1 MSSSS
6 SHSQASGGQRG
17 TAPAPRMKGRH
28 LVMMSLGSAIGTGL
42 FLGSGKGIAA
52 AGPSVLVAYVV
63 AGLVVIA
70 IMRMLGEM
78 VAAHPDSGAFSVY
91 TSRAMGP
98 AAGFAMGWVWW
109 VELAVVV
116 AAEGTAA
123 AQIFLAAW
131 PIAPDW
137 LLTLVFMVVLTVI
150 NLLGVDKFGE
160 FEFWFALIKVAAV
173 VGFLVVGVLLLCGV
187 LPTPAPG
194 LSNFLHHGGFMPNGW
209 PGVATG
215 LLIVIFAFG
224 GIEIVAVAA
233 AETEN
238 PRKHIGKAINT
249 IIWRIL
255 IFYMGSVAIMV
266 FALPWDDPKL
276 ASSPFVAVLSLARI
290 PGADAVLTLII
301 VLAILSSLNANLYGD
316 SRMLGSLAQR
326 GMAPQFMMRKGRRNV
341 PVAAVLSSVAFGYV
355 CVVLTYIWGAKVLD
369 LLLNIVGS
377 TIIVT
382 YLFTISSQ
390 IILRRRAERTG
401 EKLPFKMWGYPYL
414 SWLTLAVLIGI
425 IGLGMTDP
433 GVRAQILA
441 TFGLTLVLFLI
452 GIART
457 RRLGE
462 DPFRP
467 SETPS
472 SPDDS
477 TDPADQQTVDHA

>member
-1 MSSSS
+1 MS
-6 SHSQASGGQRG
+6 SHSDIQAPSKASPG
-17 TAPAPRMKGRH
+17 APAPRMKGRH

-91 TSRAMGP
+91 TARAMGP

-137 LLTLVFMVVLTVI
+137 LLTLVFMVLLTVV
-150 NLLGVDKFGE
+150 NLFGVDKFGE

-173 VGFLVVGVLLLCGV
+173 VAFLVVGVLLLIGV
-187 LPTPAPG
+187 LPTPSPG

-209 PGVATG
+209 GGVATG
-215 LLIVIFAFG
+215 LLIVVFAFG

-238 PRKHIGKAINT
+238 PRKHVGKAINT

-255 IFYMGSVAIMV
+255 VFYMGSVAIMV
-266 FALPWDDPKL
+266 FALPWDDPGL

-301 VLAILSSLNANLYGD
+301 VLAILSSLNANLFGD
-316 SRMLGSLAQR
+316 SRMLGSLAER
-326 GMAPQFMMRKGRRNV
+326 GLAPGFMMRKGRRNV

-369 LLLNIVGS
+369 VLLNVVGS

-382 YLFTISSQ
+382 YLFTICSQ
-390 IILRRRAERTG
+390 IILRRRAERNG
-401 EKLPFKMWGYPYL
+401 ETLPFKMWGYPYL
-414 SWLTLAVLIGI
+414 SWLTLAVLAAI
-425 IGLGMTDP
+425 IALGMTDP

-441 TFGLTLVLFLI
+441 TFGLTLVLFVI
-452 GIART
+452 GIFRT
-457 RRLGE
+457 RALGQ

-467 SETPS
+467 TLAAGQKLV
-472 SPDDS
+472 DA
-477 TDPADQQTVDHA
+477 DPAEPTEA

>member
-1 MSSSS
+1 MPSES
-6 SHSQASGGQRG
+6 SHHQAPSGERA
-17 TAPAPRMKGRH
+17 TSPAPLMKGRQ

-78 VAAHPDSGAFSVY
+78 VASHPDSGAFSVY
-91 TSRAMGP
+91 TARALGP

-123 AQIFLAAW
+123 AEIFLSAW
-131 PIAPDW
+131 PIAPVW
-137 LLTLVFMVVLTVI
+137 LLTLVFMVLLTVI

-160 FEFWFALIKVAAV
+160 FEFWFALIKVVAV
-173 VGFLVVGVLLLCGV
+173 VGFLVIGVLLLCGV
-187 LPTPAPG
+187 LPAPAPG

-209 PGVATG
+209 AGVATG

-238 PRKHIGKAINT
+238 PRKHVGKAVNT

-255 IFYMGSVAIMV
+255 VFYMGSVAIMV

-276 ASSPFVAVLSLARI
+276 ATSPFVAVLDLARI
-290 PGADAVLTLII
+290 PGASAVLTLII
-301 VLAILSSLNANLYGD
+301 VLALLSSLNANLYGD
-316 SRMLGSLAQR
+316 SRMLGSLAGR
-326 GMAPQFMMRKGRRNV
+326 GLAPRFMTRKGRRNV

-355 CVVLTYIWGAKVLD
+355 CVVLTYVWGARVLD
-369 LLLNIVGS
+369 VLLNVVGS

-390 IILRRRAERTG
+390 IILRRRAERNG
-401 EKLPFKMWGYPYL
+401 EELPFKMWGYPYL
-414 SWLTLAVLIGI
+414 SWLTLAVLVGI

-441 TFGLTLVLFLI
+441 TFGLTIVLFFVGVL
-452 GIART
+452 RT
-457 RRLGE
+457 RRLGQ

-467 SETPS
+467 IGV
-472 SPDDS
+472 
-477 TDPADQQTVDHA
+477 PADRDDDRPVRAPGD